1 MNTGEQM
8 TTGTSSEKDHK
19 KMIAL
24 QLALYAKE
32 VKESSEIIKCD
43 MKNDVTLKI
52 NEDSGISDQ
61 VYHIH
66 IDIEFKKD

>member
-1 MNTGEQM
+1 MAI
-8 TTGTSSEKDHK
+8 GTIGEKDHK

-24 QLALYAKE
+24 QLAMYAKE
-32 VKESSEIIKCD
+32 IKESSEIIKCD

-52 NEDSGISDQ
+52 SEVSGIPDQ

-66 IDIEFKKD
+66 VDIEFKKD